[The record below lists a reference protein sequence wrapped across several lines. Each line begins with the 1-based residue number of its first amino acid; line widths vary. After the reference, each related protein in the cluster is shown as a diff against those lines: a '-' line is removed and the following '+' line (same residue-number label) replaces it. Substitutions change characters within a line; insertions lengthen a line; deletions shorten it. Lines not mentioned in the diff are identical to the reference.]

1 MNCALNTREVRGQ
14 GSNESKEKKKRTS
27 QKERCVLNIYVKYI
41 LTKDDVPAAMP

>member
-14 GSNESKEKKKRTS
+14 SSNELKEQKKRTS